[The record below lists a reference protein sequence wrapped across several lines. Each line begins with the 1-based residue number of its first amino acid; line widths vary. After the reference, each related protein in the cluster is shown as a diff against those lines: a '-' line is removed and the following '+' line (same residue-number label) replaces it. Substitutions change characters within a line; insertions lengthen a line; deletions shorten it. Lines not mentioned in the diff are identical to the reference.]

1 MSARKGGAWRCDARA
16 SGARA
21 RRRDAHLSTA
31 SRKVEKDHGV
41 ERGSA
46 AETAV
51 DAPTRPARPV
61 VRAASCARRPE
72 LAADMW
78 RAGILTTSG
87 RWMARPPGCAG
98 AVKAIAEASIVGTA

>member
-1 MSARKGGAWRCDARA
+1 MGAY
-16 SGARA
+16 
-21 RRRDAHLSTA
+21 LSTA

-51 DAPTRPARPV
+51 DAPTRPAMPG

-72 LAADMW
+72 LAADIW
-78 RAGILTTSG
+78 RAGIWTTTG
-87 RWMARPPGCAG
+87 RMMALPAGCAG
-98 AVKAIAEASIVGTA
+98 AVKAIAEASMVGTA